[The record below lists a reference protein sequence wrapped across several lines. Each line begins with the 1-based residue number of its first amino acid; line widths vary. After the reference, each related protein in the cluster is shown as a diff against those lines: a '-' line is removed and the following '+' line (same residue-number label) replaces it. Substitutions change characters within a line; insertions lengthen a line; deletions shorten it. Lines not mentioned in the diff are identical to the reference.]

1 MSENKIHIYRYQP
14 ILADTVIYWSLT
26 FVLFFASMIGL
37 LEEQGRI
44 NLFSIVTFLLFLF
57 FFYLG
62 TRRKLILTQDQ
73 IKINAVLKKNEY
85 TIDINKIK
93 KVLVG
98 KYGFTLVTK
107 QHERSYL
114 MLPSSK
120 SNFITH
126 LEQSSHLNC
135 GINGYKKGVD
145 N

>member
-37 LEEQGRI
+37 LEEQGKI
-44 NLFSIVTFLLFLF
+44 NVFSIVTFLLFLL

-73 IKINAVLKKNEY
+73 IKVTAVLKKNEY
-85 TIDINKIK
+85 TIDIDNIN

-98 KYGFTLVTK
+98 KYGFTLVTNQGQK
-107 QHERSYL
+107 SYL
-114 MLPSSK
+114 MLSSSK
-120 SNFITH
+120 LKCIKL
-126 LEQSSHLNC
+126 LEQSNKLDC
-135 GINGYKKGVD
+135 VINGYKKGVD
-145 N
+145 D

>member
-44 NLFSIVTFLLFLF
+44 NLFSIVTFLIFLF

-73 IKINAVLKKNEY
+73 IKVNAVLKKNEY

-98 KYGFTLVTK
+98 KYGFTLVTTH
-107 QHERSYL
+107 HERSYL

-120 SNFITH
+120 THFIHH
-126 LEQSSHLNC
+126 LEESSYLSC
-135 GINGYKKGVD
+135 MINGHKKGVD
-145 N
+145 D

>member
-44 NLFSIVTFLLFLF
+44 NLFSIVTFFIFLF

-73 IKINAVLKKNEY
+73 IKVNAVLKKNEY
-85 TIDINKIK
+85 TIDISKIK

-98 KYGFTLVTK
+98 KYGFTLVTN

-120 SNFITH
+120 TNFIHH
-126 LEQSSHLNC
+126 LEESVQLSC
-135 GINGYKKGVD
+135 MVNGYKK
-145 N
+145 

>member
-1 MSENKIHIYRYQP
+1 MSEEKIHIFRYQP

-44 NLFSIVTFLLFLF
+44 NLFSIITFLIFLF

-62 TRRKLILTQDQ
+62 TRRKLILTPDQ
-73 IKINAVLKKNEY
+73 IKVNAVLKKNQY
-85 TIDINKIK
+85 TIDIDQIK
-93 KVLVG
+93 NVLVG
-98 KYGFTLVTK
+98 KYGFTLVTAH
-107 QHERSYL
+107 HERAYL

-120 SNFITH
+120 NSFIKILSQSQYLTSN
-126 LEQSSHLNC
+126 
-135 GINGYKKGVD
+135 INGNKKGVD